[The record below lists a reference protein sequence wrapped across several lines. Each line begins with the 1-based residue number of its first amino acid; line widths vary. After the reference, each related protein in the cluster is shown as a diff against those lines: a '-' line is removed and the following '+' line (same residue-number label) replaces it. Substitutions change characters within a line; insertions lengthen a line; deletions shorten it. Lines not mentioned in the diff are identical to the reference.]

1 MTQRTISRRTSL
13 GLLGAGVAAATLPAP
28 ALRAQTLDK
37 FVYQTNW
44 RAQAEHGGFYHALA
58 TGIYRKYGIDAEIRM
73 GGPQQDPNALLVAGR
88 VDAIMSNSFSGFRY
102 VEENVPF
109 VVVGSVMQK
118 DPQVLIS
125 HPGVGNDTLPA
136 LKGKPILIG
145 AGGRSSYWPWLRAKF
160 AFTDDQIRPYTFN
173 MAPFLADKNLSQQG
187 FLTSEPNEIRKAGVE
202 PVLHLLADYGF
213 ENYQT
218 TINTSMK
225 LVNEKPDLMQRF
237 INASIEGW
245 YGYINGDPK
254 AANDIAVPAR
264 TATPLAA
271 NDERQDYLRS
281 EIIDYDQGVPVLRPH
296 ARQDSSMLATLSD
309 SDALVIRPPNAPAAE
324 TGDWCKI
331 IPLNRLDS

>member
-1 MTQRTISRRTSL
+1 MTRKPVSRRATL
-13 GLLGAGVAAATLPAP
+13 GILGGGAVFGALPAP
-28 ALRAQTLDK
+28 ALRAQNLDK

-58 TGIYRKYGIDAEIRM
+58 TGIYRRHGIDAEIRM

-109 VVVGSVMQK
+109 VVVASVMQK

-125 HPGVGNDTLPA
+125 HPGMGNDTLPA

-173 MAPFLADKNLSQQG
+173 MAPFLADRTLSQQG
-187 FLTSEPNEIRKAGVE
+187 FLTSEPFDIRKAGVN
-202 PVLHLLADYGF
+202 PVIHLLAEYGF

-218 TINTSMK
+218 TINTSVRM
-225 LVNEKPDLMQRF
+225 VREKPDLLQRF
-237 INASIEGW
+237 VNASIEGW
-245 YGYINGDPK
+245 YGYLKGDPS
-254 AANDIAVPAR
+254 AANVLIKRDNPDMPDDKIAHSISELNKYGIVDSGDSTRLGIGAMTDARWKSFYDAMVQAGVVRAGLDISRA
-264 TATPLAA
+264 
-271 NDERQDYLRS
+271 Y
-281 EIIDYDQGVPVLRPH
+281 
-296 ARQDSSMLATLSD
+296 TLQF
-309 SDALVIRPPNAPAAE
+309 VNKRV
-324 TGDWCKI
+324 GMG
-331 IPLNRLDS
+331 

>member
-109 VVVGSVMQK
+109 IVVGSVMQK

-160 AFTDDQIRPYTFN
+160 GFSDDQIRPYTFN

-202 PVLHLLADYGF
+202 PVIHLLAEYGF

-218 TINTSMK
+218 TINTSVK

-245 YGYINGDPK
+245 YGYLNGDPK
-254 AANDIAVPAR
+254 AANALIQRDNPDMAEDKILMSIAQMKQYGIVDSGDSKQLGVMCMTDARWKSFYDAMAAAGAVRPGLDISRA
-264 TATPLAA
+264 
-271 NDERQDYLRS
+271 Y
-281 EIIDYDQGVPVLRPH
+281 
-296 ARQDSSMLATLSD
+296 TLKF
-309 SDALVIRPPNAPAAE
+309 VNKRV
-324 TGDWCKI
+324 GMG
-331 IPLNRLDS
+331 

>member
-1 MTQRTISRRTSL
+1 MTRKPVSRRATL
-13 GLLGAGVAAATLPAP
+13 GILGGGAALATLPAP

-58 TGIYRKYGIDAEIRM
+58 TGIYRRHGIDAEIRM

-88 VDAIMSNSFSGFRY
+88 VDGIMSNSFSGFRY

-109 VVVGSVMQK
+109 VVVAAVMQK

-160 AFTDDQIRPYTFN
+160 QFTDDQIRPYTFN
-173 MAPFLADKNLSQQG
+173 MAPFLADRTLSQQG
-187 FLTSEPNEIRKAGVE
+187 FLTSEPFDIRKASVN
-202 PVLHLLADYGF
+202 PVIHLLAEYGF

-218 TINTSMK
+218 TINTSVRMMR
-225 LVNEKPDLMQRF
+225 EKPDLLQRF
-237 INASIEGW
+237 VNASIEGW
-245 YGYINGDPK
+245 YGYLKGDPA
-254 AANDIAVPAR
+254 AANALIKRDNPDMPDDKIAHSISELNKYGIVDSGDSTRLGIGAMNDARWKSFYDAMVEAGVVRAGLDISRA
-264 TATPLAA
+264 
-271 NDERQDYLRS
+271 Y
-281 EIIDYDQGVPVLRPH
+281 
-296 ARQDSSMLATLSD
+296 TLQF
-309 SDALVIRPPNAPAAE
+309 VNKRV
-324 TGDWCKI
+324 GMG
-331 IPLNRLDS
+331 

>member
-1 MTQRTISRRTSL
+1 MTRKTLSRRTTL
-13 GLLGAGVAAATLPAP
+13 GLLGAGAAAATLPAP

-58 TGIYRKYGIDAEIRM
+58 TGIYRRHGIDAEIRM

-109 VVVGSVMQK
+109 IVVASIMQK

-136 LKGKPILIG
+136 LRGKPILIG

-160 AFTDDQIRPYTFN
+160 NFTDDQIRPYTFN
-173 MAPFLADKNLSQQG
+173 MAPFLADRTLSQQG
-187 FLTSEPNEIRKAGVE
+187 FLTSEPFDIRKAGVN
-202 PVLHLLADYGF
+202 PVIHLLAEYGF

-218 TINTSMK
+218 TINTSVR
-225 LVNEKPDLMQRF
+225 LVREKPDLMQRF
-237 INASIEGW
+237 VNASIEGW
-245 YGYINGDPK
+245 YGYLKGDPS
-254 AANDIAVPAR
+254 AANALIKRDNPDMPDDKIAHSISELNKYGIVDSGDSTRMGIGAMTDARWKSFYDAMAGAGVVRTGLDISRA
-264 TATPLAA
+264 
-271 NDERQDYLRS
+271 Y
-281 EIIDYDQGVPVLRPH
+281 
-296 ARQDSSMLATLSD
+296 TLQF
-309 SDALVIRPPNAPAAE
+309 VNKRV
-324 TGDWCKI
+324 GMG
-331 IPLNRLDS
+331 

>member
-1 MTQRTISRRTSL
+1 MTRKSLSRRATL
-13 GLLGAGVAAATLPAP
+13 GLLGAGTALATLPAP

-44 RAQAEHGGFYHALA
+44 RAQAEHGGFYQALA
-58 TGIYRKYGIDAEIRM
+58 TGIYRRHGIDAEIRM

-109 VVVGSVMQK
+109 VVVASVMQK

-160 AFTDDQIRPYTFN
+160 QFTDEQVRPYTFN
-173 MAPFLADKNLSQQG
+173 MAPFLADKSLSQQG
-187 FLTSEPNEIRKAGVE
+187 FLTSEPFDIRRAGVN
-202 PVLHLLADYGF
+202 PVLHLLAEYGF

-218 TINTSMK
+218 TINTSAR
-225 LVNEKPDLMQRF
+225 LVREKPDLMQRF
-237 INASIEGW
+237 VNASIEGW
-245 YGYINGDPK
+245 YGYLKGDP
-254 AANDIAVPAR
+254 
-264 TATPLAA
+264 
-271 NDERQDYLRS
+271 
-281 EIIDYDQGVPVLRPH
+281 
-296 ARQDSSMLATLSD
+296 
-309 SDALVIRPPNAPAAE
+309 APANALIKRDNPDMTDE
-324 TGDWCKI
+324 KIGYSISELNKYGIVDSGDST
-331 IPLNRLDS
+331 RLGIGAMTDARWKSFYDAMAGAGVVRPGLDISKAYTLQFINKRVGMG